1 MPQTLPISII
11 ILTYNEERNIAA
23 CLESAKALSD
33 NVIIVDSGS
42 TDRTLDIASSY
53 NAVVYHHP
61 FENYSKQRNWAFQHA
76 NTQYEWIL
84 NMDADHRLTPEIV
97 AELRTV
103 FSEGVPSDVHG
114 FMASRRTMF
123 MNRWI
128 RYGGHYPVYH
138 GILFKKGYGSCEEKE
153 YDQHFVIEGKSLLLK
168 GDVIDIITDSLTNFT
183 ARHNK
188 WATLEANDILNIQAE
203 GNKIR
208 PNKNGNMMER
218 RRYQRMKYYSYPLF
232 WRVFLYFFFRY
243 VVKGG
248 FRDGRE
254 GLIFH
259 FLQGFW
265 FRFLVDAKIYEIKK
279 HQ

>member
-23 CLESAKALSD
+23 CLKSAKELSD
-33 NVIIVDSGS
+33 NIIIVDSGS
-42 TDRTLDIASSY
+42 TDRTLEIAASY

-61 FENYSKQRNWAFQHA
+61 FENYSKQRNWAFQNVH
-76 NTQYEWIL
+76 TQYEWIL

-103 FSEGVPSDVHG
+103 FSDGVPSDVRG

-128 RYGGHYPVYH
+128 KYGGHYPVYH
-138 GILFKKGYGSCEEKE
+138 GILFRKGFGSCEEKE
-153 YDQHFVIEGKSLLLK
+153 YDQHFIIDGNSLLLK

-188 WATLEANDILNIQAE
+188 WATLEANDILNIQSE

-218 RRYQRMKYYSYPLF
+218 RRYQRMRYYSYPAF

-243 VVKGG
+243 FLKGG

-265 FRFLVDAKIYEIKK
+265 FRFLVDAKIYELKK
-279 HQ
+279 TQ